1 MDKKARTKNSKLVMT
16 IDGPAG
22 SGKSTTAKHVAQSLD
37 YLYLDTGAMYRAVTL
52 KVLRNGIK
60 EKDKLQVDDLILQT
74 DVSLKVVDGS
84 MSILLDGVDVSE
96 LIRTPDVDFEIS
108 WVCQV
113 PSVRDQMVELQRKLG
128 KDGSVVAE
136 GRDMGTVVFP
146 DADLKFYMVAGLEE
160 RSQRRWLQM
169 QKSGIKISVDEIKAE
184 IIRRDKIDS
193 QRELSPLHK
202 ASDSIEIDTGRLTI
216 LQQSKII
223 LDFVDKY
230 INGVKKD
237 G

>member
-1 MDKKARTKNSKLVMT
+1 
-16 IDGPAG
+16 
-22 SGKSTTAKHVAQSLD
+22 
-37 YLYLDTGAMYRAVTL
+37 MYRAVTL
-52 KVLRNGIK
+52 KVLRNEIK
-60 EKDKLQVDDLILQT
+60 EEDKILVDALILQT
-74 DVSLKVVDGS
+74 DVSLKVVDSS
-84 MSILLDGVDVSE
+84 MSILLDGEDVSE
-96 LIRTPDVDFEIS
+96 LIRTPEVDFEIS

-160 RSQRRWLQM
+160 RSQRRWLQI

-193 QRELSPLHK
+193 QRELSPLQK
-202 ASDSIEIDTGRLTI
+202 ASDAIEIDTGQLTI

-223 LDFVDKY
+223 IDFVDKY
-230 INGVKKD
+230 INRVKKD